1 MDSGSASC
9 ARAPDMTESV
19 KWTLPSRKPPSPSI
33 WPTRIV
39 ALDAGK
45 LPAAVRRTCEDLLVD
60 VAGLCVTVRDAD
72 YIKASLA
79 GWEDDGPCTAIGH
92 ARTMTA
98 AGAAFVNGTAA
109 HGEDFDDTFEG
120 GPVHA
125 GAVIVPAVLAAC
137 ERHNPDGRAALLG
150 IAVGVETMCR
160 LSTVAPMQAH
170 KAGFHPTAI
179 YGAMGAAAGVGA
191 ALGLNRKQIVDA
203 LGMVGS
209 MASGIIE
216 YLAEG
221 AWTKRMH
228 AGWAAQSGMRAAL
241 LARAGFYGPRTVFEG
256 VHGLFHGFAN
266 TLDGNYDEV
275 TGDFGA
281 RWVTETLAFKPYP
294 CGTMAH
300 PYIDCARRLA
310 AKVKADDIKEIVC
323 DVGEGTVH
331 RLWEP
336 LAAKQTP
343 ANGYAGKFSTPYC
356 IAAGFVRGNVGLGDF
371 TDAAVREPAV
381 VALAQ
386 QGPLPHRSA
395 QSLSARIHRPHPRDA
410 ERRPR
415 DRGAPAAFPR
425 RRQGAADRAD
435 IEDKFVLNV
444 THGGWDEARAKQAL
458 ALLRRLYDGQD
469 RPVRRCADEIRKE
482 ELLMDYVQIR
492 HHRLS
497 RVAHRARLHE
507 HVGLLRRAGRRRVRA
522 HHPSALELGV
532 NFLDTSHSYGEGHNQ
547 ALIGRA
553 SRASAT
559 RS

>member
-1 MDSGSASC
+1 M
-9 ARAPDMTESV
+9 
-19 KWTLPSRKPPSPSI
+19 
-33 WPTRIV
+33 
-39 ALDAGK
+39 
-45 LPAAVRRTCEDLLVD
+45 
-60 VAGLCVTVRDAD
+60 RDAD
-72 YIKASLA
+72 YIRACLA

-179 YGAMGAAAGVGA
+179 YGAMGAAAGVGV
-191 ALGLNRKQIVDA
+191 ALGLDRKQLVDA
-203 LGMVGS
+203 LGVVGS

-221 AWTKRMH
+221 TWTKRMH

-275 TGDFGA
+275 IGDFGS
-281 RWVTETLAFKPYP
+281 RWVTQTLAFKPYP

-343 ANGYAGKFSTPYC
+343 GQRLCRKILHALLHRRRLRARQCRARRFHRRSR
-356 IAAGFVRGNVGLGDF
+356 ARARGGR
-371 TDAAVREPAV
+371 ARE
-381 VALAQ
+381 
-386 QGPLPHRSA
+386 QGALPHRSA
-395 QSLSARIHRPHPRDA
+395 KSLSARIHRPHPRHA
-410 ERRPR
+410 QRRPR
-415 DRGAPAAFPR
+415 DRGAAAAFPR
-425 RRQGAADRAD
+425 RR
-435 IEDKFVLNV
+435 
-444 THGGWDEARAKQAL
+444 AR
-458 ALLRRLYDGQD
+458 
-469 RPVRRCADEIRKE
+469 
-482 ELLMDYVQIR
+482 
-492 HHRLS
+492 S
-497 RVAHRARLHE
+497 R
-507 HVGLLRRAGRRRVRA
+507 
-522 HHPSALELGV
+522 
-532 NFLDTSHSYGEGHNQ
+532 
-547 ALIGRA
+547 
-553 SRASAT
+553 
-559 RS
+559 